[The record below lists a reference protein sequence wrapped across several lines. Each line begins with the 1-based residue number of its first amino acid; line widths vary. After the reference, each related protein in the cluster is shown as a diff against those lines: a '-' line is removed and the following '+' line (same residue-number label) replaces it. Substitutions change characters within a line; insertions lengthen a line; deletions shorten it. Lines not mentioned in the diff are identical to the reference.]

1 MVINGSKVVVIRK
14 RTARGRPSSLVAEWK
29 WLSIFL
35 LNINTKG
42 ELVYEMESR

>member
-1 MVINGSKVVVIRK
+1 MGVGDRRRNLSAVCQLYSQI
-14 RTARGRPSSLVAEWK
+14 AEWK